1 MEVVDFF
8 FCQHIPIKMEAFSYI
23 IRTARQ
29 LNMGPGT
36 EIGDKTL
43 KYQEI
48 ISLWVFFIDIIFN
61 FLKEKFSLSNQ
72 RIKTLPHI
80 EHWTGCEILR
90 GE

>member
-1 MEVVDFF
+1 
-8 FCQHIPIKMEAFSYI
+8 MEAFSYI

-48 ISLWVFFIDIIFN
+48 ISLWVFFIDIMFN
-61 FLKEKFSLSNQ
+61 SLKEKLSLSNQ
-72 RIKTLPHI
+72 RIKILPHI
-80 EHWTGCEILR
+80 ERWTGCEILR
-90 GE
+90 GK